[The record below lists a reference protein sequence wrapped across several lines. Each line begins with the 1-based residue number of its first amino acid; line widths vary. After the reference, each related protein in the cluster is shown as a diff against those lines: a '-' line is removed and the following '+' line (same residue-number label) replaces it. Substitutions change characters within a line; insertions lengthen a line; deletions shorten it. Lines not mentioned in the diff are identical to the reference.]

1 MCLVAALRETS
12 WADDMVAGIAISKG
26 QSAKC
31 VPVAGNARPVAI
43 GMHVTLAMRW
53 IMDIHTS

>member
-1 MCLVAALRETS
+1 MCLVAALREMR
-12 WADDMVAGIAISKG
+12 WAQLVAGRAMSKG
-26 QSAKC
+26 QNAKC